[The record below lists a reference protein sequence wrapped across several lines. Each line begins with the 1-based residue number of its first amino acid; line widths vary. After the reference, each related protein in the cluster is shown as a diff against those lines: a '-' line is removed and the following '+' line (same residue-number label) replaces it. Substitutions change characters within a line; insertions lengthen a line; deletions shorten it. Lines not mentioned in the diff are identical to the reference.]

1 MAFRTVVKPSNG
13 QVRIQ
18 RRTPSAWEDA
28 PVTAPTAAVDV
39 VSTAAEAAALPVPP
53 LLVLEDVG
61 RFFDE
66 HGLGSGPPRVR
77 RIGAGSSN
85 VTFLVEREG
94 ARLVLRRPPRP
105 PLPPSAHDMLREAR
119 LQLALAELGVR
130 VPRIVALCAEDAL
143 GQPFYVMEHLDGDV
157 VTDVLPPLL
166 EEHEDER
173 RAAVEDLVEAL
184 VEIHAAD
191 VSSPALEPFVRP
203 GSFLE
208 RQVRRW
214 SGLWEAAAT
223 RDIPDFT
230 AVGRWLAE
238 NLPEERERTVVHG
251 DFRLGNVMLSR
262 TSPARVLAVLDWEMG
277 AIGDPRT
284 DVGYLLAT
292 YSDGSASERTL
303 QLSPVTAR
311 PGFPA
316 RAELVERYAERSGR
330 DLDEL
335 PWFEALAL
343 WKSVVFCEA
352 IYQRWRRGEMEGNRF
367 APGLEQGVP
376 ALAAAAAQIA
386 ERA

>member
-1 MAFRTVVKPSNG
+1 MPMRPQAPSSSSKPA
-13 QVRIQ
+13 V
-18 RRTPSAWEDA
+18 
-28 PVTAPTAAVDV
+28 VDV
-39 VSTAAEAAALPVPP
+39 VETVTEARAMPVPP
-53 LLVLEDVG
+53 LLVLDDVAA
-61 RFFDE
+61 FFDAR
-66 HGLGSGPPRVR
+66 GLGRGPVR
-77 RIGAGSSN
+77 ATRIGAGSSN

-105 PLPPSAHDMLREAR
+105 PLPPSAHDVLREGR

-130 VPRIVALCAEDAL
+130 VPRIVALCEEDAL

-166 EEHEDER
+166 EAHETER

-191 VSSPALEPFVRP
+191 VASPALAPFVRP

-214 SGLWEAAAT
+214 SGLWDAAAT

-230 AVGRWLAE
+230 TVGRWLAD

-262 TSPARVLAVLDWEMG
+262 TSPAHVLAVLDWEMG

-292 YSDGSASERTL
+292 YSDGSAAERTL

-311 PGFPA
+311 PGFPT
-316 RAELVERYAERSGR
+316 RAELVERYTERSGR
-330 DLDEL
+330 ELDEL

-352 IYQRWRRGEMEGNRF
+352 IYQRWLRGEMEGNRF
-367 APGLEQGVP
+367 APGLEHGVP
-376 ALAAAAAQIA
+376 ALARAAAQVA
-386 ERA
+386 GRA

>member
-1 MAFRTVVKPSNG
+1 M
-13 QVRIQ
+13 
-18 RRTPSAWEDA
+18 
-28 PVTAPTAAVDV
+28 AVDV
-39 VSTAAEAAALPVPP
+39 VATAAEAAALAVPP
-53 LLVLEDVG
+53 LLVLEDVE

-66 HGLGSGPPRVR
+66 QGLGSGPLRVS

-85 VTFLVEREG
+85 VTFLVERDG

-105 PLPPSAHDMLREAR
+105 PLPPSAHDVLREAR

-130 VPRIVALCAEDAL
+130 VPRIVALCEEDAL
-143 GQPFYVMEHLDGDV
+143 GQSFYVMEYLDGDV

-166 EEHEDER
+166 ESDGNER
-173 RAAVEDLVEAL
+173 RAAVEDLVDAL

-191 VSSPALEPFVRP
+191 AGAPALAPFVRP

-214 SGLWEAAAT
+214 SGLWEAGAT

-292 YSDGSASERTL
+292 YSDGSALERTL
-303 QLSPVTAR
+303 QLSPVTAQ
-311 PGFPA
+311 PGFPTRGA
-316 RAELVERYAERSGR
+316 LVERYAERSGR

-367 APGLEQGVP
+367 APGLEHGVP
-376 ALAAAAAQIA
+376 ALARAAAAVA